1 MIGNLVRRQQKRAWH
16 PYSLLFFCV
25 FTGGMRGILEFIL
38 HGINISN
45 ADMLNFIPFY
55 VLLAMLLT
63 LMLSKIAGVQFQT
76 VQKSLLMGIFL
87 GLFPPILDVLIPHE
101 YPVLYGY
108 YYVWDFANL
117 PYLGYNPMLSFPAG
131 EAVTIWLSVF
141 FCGLYVF
148 VLTASYLRTL
158 LALAVGYCVFMF
170 MGSLLPMILTKLS
183 TAGVNS
189 LAQLRELSPLTI
201 NAIGFRLSFY
211 QGLLALFVYLLVRP
225 GMGRHV
231 CRRLV
236 HILPFT
242 MLTLLGGIM
251 VKANLVSL
259 LQSAL
264 LMLAVGIALIIQND
278 FFDAAEDSVTGSPS
292 IAEFDVKTVNF
303 LVLLTMMGIFF
314 HNNRAAVS
322 ALIAFICGVLYNYP
336 FYRARNVFPSNLKIE
351 GIWALMAFLSGA
363 MLETSMAS
371 SGTIQLV
378 AFLVFGGW
386 SLAALVKDLKDV
398 DADKQNHVRTVF
410 TLLESR
416 GVRREKAWFYI
427 RIGIVLLFLVPAFL
441 AAAFSSSAAT
451 AVAIVGALLPV
462 TALFAGTGKTSFRL
476 FLIAVS
482 LDIICWQF
490 IFARSWM

>member
-1 MIGNLVRRQQKRAWH
+1 MIGSLIRRQQKRGWH
-16 PYSLLFFCV
+16 PYSLLLFCV
-25 FTGGMRGILEFIL
+25 FTGGTRGILEFVL

-63 LMLSKIAGVQFQT
+63 LMLSKIADVQFQT

-87 GLFPPILDVLIPHE
+87 GLFPPILDVLMPHD

-108 YYVWDFANL
+108 YFVWDFANL

-131 EAVTIWLSVF
+131 EAITIWLSVF

-148 VLTASYLRTL
+148 VLTANYLRTL
-158 LALAVGYCVFMF
+158 LALVVGYCVFIF
-170 MGSLLPMILTKLS
+170 MGSLFPMIITKLS
-183 TAGVNS
+183 TSGVDS

-211 QGLLALFVYLLVRP
+211 QGLLALFIYLLVRP
-225 GMGRHV
+225 GL
-231 CRRLV
+231 CLQICKRLI
-236 HILPFT
+236 HIVPFI

-251 VKANLVSL
+251 VQANSVSL

-264 LMLAVGIALIIQND
+264 LMLAVGIALIVQND
-278 FFDAAEDSVTGSPS
+278 FFDAAEDSESRPPQ

-303 LVLLTMMGIFF
+303 LVVLCMLGIFF

-336 FYRARNVFPSNLKIE
+336 FYRARNTFPSNLKIE
-351 GIWALMAFLSGA
+351 GVWALTSFLSGA
-363 MLETSMAS
+363 MLETSRTNS
-371 SGTIQLV
+371 PRVQLV

-386 SLAALVKDLKDV
+386 SLAALVKDLKDI
-398 DADKQNHVRTVF
+398 DADKKNHVRTVF
-410 TLLESR
+410 TLLENR
-416 GVRREKAWFYI
+416 GIRRERAWFYI
-427 RIGIVLLFLVPAFL
+427 RIVIVLLVSAPVLL
-441 AAAFSSSAAT
+441 AAIFGSGIAAAL
-451 AVAIVGALLPV
+451 AVVGALLPA
-462 TALFAGTGKTSFRL
+462 TALFGANGKAGFRL
-476 FLIAVS
+476 FLMAVS

-490 IFARSWM
+490 IFAKSWV